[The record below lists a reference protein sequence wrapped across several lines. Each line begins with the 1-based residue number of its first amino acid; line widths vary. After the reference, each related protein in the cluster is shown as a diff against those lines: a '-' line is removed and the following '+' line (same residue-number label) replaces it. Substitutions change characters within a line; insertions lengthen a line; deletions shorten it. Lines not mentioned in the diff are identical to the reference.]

1 MERTMRSTDV
11 RARTAR
17 VRAITRFL
25 AADERGAILA
35 LVTLMGLVILGL
47 TGLVVDMGLAYVAK
61 AQMSRAVDAGSL
73 AGART
78 LRRGQDVA
86 EDQALALAEVNGASA
101 ATGALVDVQFGT
113 NAEGEATVQ
122 LSASRV
128 MPTIFLRAMGVNE
141 LPISS
146 AAVAAVPPVDM
157 TLVLDQ
163 SGSLATNGAWDDLQ
177 AASKAFVEQF
187 DDDIDQMSLVS
198 FALRAANRFN
208 IGHDFTTAIKNQ
220 INAMTS
226 AGDTNAS
233 EGLRYA
239 YLQMQSGAIRERSV
253 KVVVFFTDGRPT
265 AFRGVLGDAGP
276 AGGGN
281 PMGPFNPVGAAVDR
295 IMAVYTTGNQVRGY
309 FNNPDALPINSIP
322 NPNGCQ
328 NVATCFGT
336 WNEAGIRTRS
346 RENSLTVADAIRNQG
361 IYIYSIGLGDPM
373 AGPLLAP
380 DLPYLRAIAN
390 EDGVSNPDQPQGRMY
405 FAPSEEDLAAVF
417 NQVAQ
422 DLLVRLAR

>member
-1 MERTMRSTDV
+1 MRSTDV
-11 RARTAR
+11 RARAGR
-17 VRAITRFL
+17 VRTAARFL

-47 TGLVVDMGLAYVAK
+47 TGLVVDMGLAYVNK

-73 AGART
+73 AGARN
-78 LRRGQDVA
+78 LRQGEDVA
-86 EDQALALAEVNGASA
+86 YDQALALAEINGASA
-101 ATGALVDVQFGT
+101 ATGALVDVEFGT
-113 NAEGEATVQ
+113 NAEGEATVTVN
-122 LSASRV
+122 ANRV

-146 AAVAAVPPVDM
+146 GAVAAVPPVDM

-163 SGSLATNGAWDDLQ
+163 SGSLAANGAWDDLQ
-177 AASKAFVEQF
+177 VASKAFVEQF
-187 DDDIDQMSLVS
+187 DDDIDQMALVS

-208 IGHDFTTAIKNQ
+208 IDHDFTTAIKNQ
-220 INAMTS
+220 INAMAS
-226 AGDTNAS
+226 AGDTNAA
-233 EGLRYA
+233 EGLRFA
-239 YLQMQSGAIRERSV
+239 YLQMQSGAIRDRSV

-265 AFRGVLGDAGP
+265 AFRGVLGAGGP

-322 NPNGCQ
+322 AANGCV

-336 WNEAGIRTRS
+336 WNEAGVRTKAR
-346 RENSLTVADAIRNQG
+346 NASLEVANAIRSEG
-361 IYIYSIGLGDPM
+361 VYIYSIGLGDPM

-380 DLPYLRAIAN
+380 DLPYLRQIAN
-390 EDGVSNPDQPQGRMY
+390 EDGVVSASQPQGRMY
-405 FAPSEEDLAAVF
+405 FAPSEDELGAVF